1 MSDRPKKSWKEI
13 DALRDGARRERDRDD
28 RKHEGGKNA
37 DRSSQ
42 QYRAA
47 LDALFEKGGFNQM
60 ADQLQR
66 RFGNAPEPTKPKP
79 EAAAAAKPAAAAPA
93 PEPAKPVD
101 DAKVV
106 LRKKLLE
113 ALSRDDISRA
123 FDKYA
128 KAYGMPMD
136 FELLEQGLEHIKPAR
151 QAEVLEALAQ
161 ALERNK
167 PKRAKTLAGKLRFI
181 EETGDPDLR
190 ATAAALRAKL

>member
-66 RFGNAPEPTKPKP
+66 RFGNSPAPTPKAEPP
-79 EAAAAAKPAAAAPA
+79 AAKPAAAAAPA
-93 PEPAKPVD
+93 AEPAKPAD
-101 DAKVV
+101 DAKAV

-113 ALSRDDISRA
+113 ALGRDDISRA
-123 FDKYA
+123 FDKYT

-136 FELLEQGLEHIKPAR
+136 FELLEQGLEHTKPAR

-161 ALERNK
+161 ALERSR

-190 ATAAALRAKL
+190 ATAATLRAKL